1 MVNWAI
7 HEGIMI
13 ALYSIG
19 GENCEAEADI
29 ELYKT
34 RHLPNKHTTQ
44 DLAPYELESYKNAW
58 IDKNI
63 VIMSYSNISS
73 SLTWCYL
80 PTELFSTFIIF

>member
-1 MVNWAI
+1 MYISNFATTHLHLLDWMVNWAI

-44 DLAPYELESYKNAW
+44 DLAPYELESYKNA
-58 IDKNI
+58 
-63 VIMSYSNISS
+63 
-73 SLTWCYL
+73 
-80 PTELFSTFIIF
+80 